1 MINEVLSDS
10 QRLDKN
16 QKPAQNMFMLSDKFL
31 ATERAACASLETRLR
46 NLAEKAAS
54 RSTFHVKEKQFQWC
68 SDGSIPSST
77 LTKDGQIMGS
87 AAKNGTSHC
96 LKTSSSQHSG
106 EFQSADSSKPAC
118 AGFTDISSLLCA
130 GDENEPRVI
139 NGAGNSKTASNVVK
153 RVDSAPKSEAEKM
166 GIFLRSPKKSDT
178 LKDTNKQKSQFSLE
192 EEDIER
198 VLGLIESLEAR
209 NSFLSKN
216 LVSRDAEFKDART
229 RLEELEDVLTLAK
242 VENSVQ
248 SVGSLHTA
256 AKIRLDSE
264 ELKAR
269 ESELKAAYRRMS
281 ELQRDSEAIIL
292 QKHVSSHKVIIMM
305 FSSNE
310 DVVLKLIKL
319 SSSRTQPVGMFF
331 VGT

>member
-16 QKPAQNMFMLSDKFL
+16 EKPAQNIFMLSDKFL

-54 RSTFHVKEKQFQWC
+54 RSTFQVKEKQLQWR

-77 LTKDGQIMGS
+77 LTKEGQIMGS
-87 AAKNGTSHC
+87 AVRNRTIHC

-106 EFQSADSSKPAC
+106 EFQSSDSSKHAC

-139 NGAGNSKTASNVVK
+139 NGAKNSKTASNAVK

-178 LKDTNKQKSQFSLE
+178 LKDTYKQKSQFSLE

-209 NSFLSKN
+209 NTFLSKN
-216 LVSRDAEFKDART
+216 LVSREAEFKDART

-281 ELQRDSEAIIL
+281 ELQRDSEAINL
-292 QKHVSSHKVIIMM
+292 QKHVSSY
-305 FSSNE
+305 
-310 DVVLKLIKL
+310 
-319 SSSRTQPVGMFF
+319 
-331 VGT
+331 

>member
-1 MINEVLSDS
+1 VILFGVGMINEVLSDS

-16 QKPAQNMFMLSDKFL
+16 QKPAENIFMLSDKFL

-54 RSTFHVKEKQFQWC
+54 RSTFQVKEKQLQWR

-77 LTKDGQIMGS
+77 SAKEGQIIGS
-87 AAKNGTSHC
+87 AVKNRTSHC
-96 LKTSSSQHSG
+96 QKTSSSQLSR
-106 EFQSADSSKPAC
+106 EFQSADSSKHAC
-118 AGFTDISSLLCA
+118 AGFTDISSVLCA

-139 NGAGNSKTASNVVK
+139 NGAGNSKTASNVGK
-153 RVDSAPKSEAEKM
+153 RVDNAPKSEAEKM

-209 NSFLSKN
+209 NTFLSKN

-292 QKHVSSHKVIIMM
+292 QKHVS
-305 FSSNE
+305 
-310 DVVLKLIKL
+310 
-319 SSSRTQPVGMFF
+319 
-331 VGT
+331 